1 MRFFSIFLKN
11 LREQSRD
18 MLVLSLSLSFAPL
31 MVLVYQLFFPGGST
45 AYKVA
50 VLNQDAPLYMA
61 DGTLLAAGE
70 GLLATMEE
78 ITYANGD
85 PLIQVSLVEDRVQA
99 EAQLRDRDTQ
109 VLMII
114 PEDFSASLVVAR
126 QSFQAPPARI
136 TFVGDLT
143 NPYYAVA
150 AVMANAA
157 LERYVRTVIAL
168 PQPVQIEEISL
179 GASAARSEFE
189 AYVPGLLVFSV
200 IMLVF
205 QASMTITREVE
216 SGTLRRLQITRMSSF
231 EFLGGTSAGLSLT
244 GVASILLTFAVAEAV
259 GFRSQGSLWVAVLVG
274 ALTSLSMIGM
284 GLVVAALSRTVTQAF
299 LIANFPLAFCMFF
312 TGAMF
317 PITEVTLFSVGGR
330 SVGLFDIL
338 PPTHAVVALNK
349 VLSLGAGLEDVVF
362 ELGALLVLS
371 LLYFAVGVWLFHRTH
386 MRTG

>member
-1 MRFFSIFLKN
+1 MKFFSVFKKN

-18 MLVLSLSLSFAPL
+18 ILVLSLSLSFAPL

-50 VLNQDAPLYMA
+50 VLNRDVPVYMA
-61 DGTLLAAGE
+61 DGTLLAAGK

-85 PLIQVSLVEDRVQA
+85 PLIQVSLVENRVQA
-99 EAQLRDRDTQ
+99 EAQLRDRETQ
-109 VLMII
+109 VLIII
-114 PEDFSASLVVAR
+114 PEDFSASLLGAR
-126 QSFQAPPARI
+126 QGLQAGPSRVA
-136 TFVGDLT
+136 FVGDLT

-157 LERYVRTVIAL
+157 LERYVRTVITL
-168 PQPVQIEEISL
+168 PQPVQIEEIPL

-231 EFLGGTSAGLSLT
+231 EFLGGASAGLSLT
-244 GVASILLTFAVAEAV
+244 GIASILLTFAVAVAV

-317 PITEVTLFSVGGR
+317 PITKVTLFSIRGH

-362 ELGALLVLS
+362 ELGALLILS

-386 MRTG
+386 MRTR

>member
-50 VLNQDAPLYMA
+50 VLNLDVPAHMA
-61 DGTLLAAGE
+61 DGSLLDGGKGVLAA
-70 GLLATMEE
+70 MKE

-85 PLIQVSLVEDRVQA
+85 PLVQVSLVRDRLRA
-99 EAQLRDRDTQ
+99 EAQLRDRETQ
-109 VLMII
+109 VLLII
-114 PEDFSASLVVAR
+114 PEDFSTSLLAA
-126 QSFQAPPARI
+126 QQGQQAAPAQV

-150 AVMANAA
+150 GVMAGSA
-157 LERYVRTVIAL
+157 LDQYVRTVAGL
-168 PQPVQIEEISL
+168 PQPVQINEVPL

-216 SGTLRRLQITRMSSF
+216 SGTLRRLQISRMSSL
-231 EFLGGTSAGLSLT
+231 EFLGGTSVGLSLT
-244 GVASILLTFAVAEAV
+244 GIASILLTFAVAVAV
-259 GFRSQGSLWVAVLVG
+259 GFRSQGPLWVAVLVG
-274 ALTSLSMIGM
+274 ALTSLSMVGM
-284 GLVVAALSRTVTQAF
+284 GLVVAAFSRTVTQAF

-312 TGAMF
+312 SGAMF
-317 PITEVTLFSVGGR
+317 PIARVTLFSLGGH

-349 VLSLGAGLEDVVF
+349 VLTLGAGLSEVAF
-362 ELGALLVLS
+362 ELSALVVLS
-371 LLYFAVGVWLFHRTH
+371 LLFFSLGVWLFQRTH
-386 MRTG
+386 LK

>member
-1 MRFFSIFLKN
+1 MKFFSVFKKN

-18 MLVLSLSLSFAPL
+18 ILVLSLSLSFAPL

-50 VLNQDAPLYMA
+50 VLNQDAPVYMA
-61 DGTLLAAGE
+61 NGTLLAAGDR
-70 GLLATMEE
+70 LLATMEE

-85 PLIQVSLVEDRVQA
+85 PLIQVSLVEDRAQA
-99 EAQLRDRDTQ
+99 EAQLRDRETQ
-109 VLMII
+109 VLIII
-114 PEDFSASLVVAR
+114 PQDFSASLLAAR
-126 QSFQAPPARI
+126 QGLQASPARV

-157 LERYVRTVIAL
+157 LERYVRAVTPS
-168 PQPVQIEEISL
+168 PQPVQIEEIPL

-216 SGTLRRLQITRMSSF
+216 SGTLRRLQITRMSSL

-244 GVASILLTFAVAEAV
+244 GVASILLTFAVAVAV
-259 GFRSQGSLWVAVLVG
+259 GFGSQGSLWVAVLVG

-312 TGAMF
+312 SGAMF
-317 PITEVTLFSVGGR
+317 PITKVALFSVGGR

-371 LLYFAVGVWLFHRTH
+371 LLYFSVGVWLFHRIH
-386 MRTG
+386 LRTG